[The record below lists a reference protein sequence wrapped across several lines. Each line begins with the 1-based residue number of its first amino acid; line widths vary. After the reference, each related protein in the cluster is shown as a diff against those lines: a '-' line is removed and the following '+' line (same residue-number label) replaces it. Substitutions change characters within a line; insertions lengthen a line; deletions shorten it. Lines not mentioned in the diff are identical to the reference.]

1 MLFTIDLDMSVM
13 AIYQCP
19 KCGNVYE
26 KTYAA
31 GGCTPKC
38 CGESCVEVAPKTGN
52 PDENKHVPYFERVDG
67 GVLVKVGKN
76 DAHPMADDHYIVWIE
91 ICADGVRMRKYLKP
105 GDKPE
110 AFFKTDAS
118 KIIAREFC
126 NKHGLWTYE

>member
-1 MLFTIDLDMSVM
+1 M

-31 GGCTPKC
+31 GGCTPVC
-38 CGESCVEVAPKTGN
+38 CGEKCVEVAPKTGN

-91 ICADGVRMRKYLKP
+91 IINGPYVNRRYLKP
-105 GDKPE
+105 GEKPMAE
-110 AFFKTDAS
+110 FHVPLQKGM
-118 KIIAREFC
+118 IVREYC
-126 NKHGLWTYE
+126 NIHGLWEYVVE